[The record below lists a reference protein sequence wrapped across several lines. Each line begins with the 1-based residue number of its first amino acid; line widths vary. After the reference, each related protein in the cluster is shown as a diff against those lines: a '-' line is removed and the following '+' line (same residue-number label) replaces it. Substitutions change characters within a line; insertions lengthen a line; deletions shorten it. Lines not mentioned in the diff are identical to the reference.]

1 MSLSEERIVDAPV
14 TKTRVLIVD
23 DHEIVRLGLRL
34 LVDSKPDLACC
45 GEAST
50 AEEALRAIDVLRPDV
65 VLLDLDLGEASGR
78 DVLRSIADRVQRP
91 AIVIISMADEAVQA
105 LHSVRGGALA
115 YVMKDSPP
123 QDIIEAVRSAALGRI
138 FLSPQMTAVA
148 ARHLVR
154 RRRSHRDVGLLSQ
167 RECEVLDALA
177 RGREFADIAEEM
189 AISPRTVDVHARNIC
204 SKLGLR
210 TIVQLRQYAAA
221 GTDRRESLAPSGD

>member
-1 MSLSEERIVDAPV
+1 VDAPV

-23 DHEIVRLGLRL
+23 DHDIVRLGIRL
-34 LVDSKPDLACC
+34 LIDSKPDLSCC
-45 GEAST
+45 GEASS
-50 AEEALRAIDVLRPDV
+50 AEDALRAIDVLRPDV
-65 VLLDLDLGEASGR
+65 VLLDLDLGDASGR
-78 DVLRSIADRVQRP
+78 DVLRSVGDRDPRP
-91 AIVIISMADEAVQA
+91 AIVILSMADEAVQA
-105 LHSVRGGALA
+105 LHSVRSGALA
-115 YVMKDSPP
+115 YVMKDAPP

-167 RECEVLDALA
+167 RECEVLDAMA
-177 RGREFADIAEEM
+177 HGREFAVIAEDM
-189 AISPRTVDVHARNIC
+189 SISPRTVDVHARNIC

-221 GTDRRESLAPSGD
+221 GTERRTSLAQSED